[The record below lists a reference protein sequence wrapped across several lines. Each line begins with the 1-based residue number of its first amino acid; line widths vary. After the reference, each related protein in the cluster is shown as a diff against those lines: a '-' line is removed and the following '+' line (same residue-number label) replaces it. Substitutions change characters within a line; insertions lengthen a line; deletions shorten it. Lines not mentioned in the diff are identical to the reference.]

1 MGEVLLFYASDG
13 EQWATFLTNKFT
25 SQEYNLPVRTE
36 LFSTPDFEFSAECC
50 VQVLLLTPELLESA
64 SKTKTN
70 FLGLIPTRCVVV
82 LLGVEKSDVETLLKA
97 DGQSKHIFD
106 CKICCVNNDNE
117 TIKGTLVTIIEVYE
131 GCGSDDDDDI
141 YSVPPSNKQIN
152 HVYQVIPDHIQQG
165 DYIYVILDRK
175 AENGV
180 QIHCDSTDEGI
191 VIDSLDKAVYCAKLP
206 ESAKGELNLSIVSDN
221 QPLGEEKI
229 VVETKLD
236 RMRSLLDDV
245 VNPVGFLCQ
254 ALGLRTYTAKALDE
268 ALVQKIRLKSSPSVF
283 QAFLSIDDVNFT
295 DDKSKSIWPT
305 PLHFAAEYNLEQFVQ
320 ELMKYPGM
328 ILAAC
333 TENINKEYPST
344 IAEREGHTDLCHKLV
359 RFVLDQ
365 KQDLDSGILDPTFDL
380 PAPKP
385 HGYQPKGYVNQPSRQ
400 SEITSDED
408 YIQMDPHLHL
418 DENYTNMSAFPK
430 AVSRLR
436 GESPCNSPQLNRSKL
451 RHLKAQLFSTQRSAS
466 EGDTYR
472 FSYLSDDSSCSS
484 IPDPFPCLMKRGPAP
499 LLPEKSIDRC
509 SLTSDLT
516 DSPRN
521 TYYEDDDTDS
531 IYNIPP
537 PASPIVKHRSS
548 SEFKDDSLIEKATT
562 AETVSAQSPVQV
574 EITQPSPTLP
584 RPQTMCIADINF
596 DSPDSAS
603 SSSRLSVDSDSGS
616 HEMRGDKPSR
626 RSLQSKI
633 SSFVRKLRPRF
644 GSTSE
649 LPKVDKARKKTKF
662 YTKSDPGFGDQAVG
676 LAILDKINQDKDKAS
691 GEQERDSGSFSEEED
706 EKTPRNSY
714 IKKENKKTRKGD
726 KNSGLIRKKSV
737 RVTRALT
744 DSATDA
750 PSVPLK
756 VFPEV

>member
-365 KQDLDSGILDPTFDL
+365 KQ
-380 PAPKP
+380 
-385 HGYQPKGYVNQPSRQ
+385 
-400 SEITSDED
+400 E
-408 YIQMDPHLHL
+408 
-418 DENYTNMSAFPK
+418 

-451 RHLKAQLFSTQRSAS
+451 RHLK
-466 EGDTYR
+466 
-472 FSYLSDDSSCSS
+472 DSSCSS